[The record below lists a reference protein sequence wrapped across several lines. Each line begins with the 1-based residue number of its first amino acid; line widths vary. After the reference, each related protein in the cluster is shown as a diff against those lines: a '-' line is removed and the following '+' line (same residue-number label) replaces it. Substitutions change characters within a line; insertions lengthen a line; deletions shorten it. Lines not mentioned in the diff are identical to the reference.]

1 MFERPQSGERAIL
14 VHPAF
19 GKSPDPASIEEF
31 GMLARSAGALE
42 LEQVVYSRPKPEPR
56 FLLGKGKIDE
66 LVAYVAA
73 HQVELILFNHTLTPS
88 QERNIE
94 RECKCR
100 VLDRTGLILDIFAQR
115 ARSYEGKL
123 QVELA
128 QLKYISTRLVRGWTH
143 LERQKGGIGLRGPGE
158 TQLETDRR
166 LLAQRVK
173 HLEKRLQKVRKQ
185 RDQGRQA
192 RKKNAIPTVALVG
205 YTNAG
210 KSTLF
215 NNLTTANVYQA
226 DQLFATLDPT
236 LRKLALNKYQHI
248 VLADT
253 VGFIQD
259 LPHDLVEAFYATL
272 QETSEADLLL
282 HIVDASSEQRNEHI
296 EHVNDVLKQI
306 GAQNCKQLL
315 VYNKI
320 DQTHQ
325 MPHIDMGDDNNIKRV
340 WISAL
345 EDQGIHL
352 LHSALQQ
359 LFELQRIRMKLRLPL
374 SETDLRAELYEQDAV
389 LNETF
394 DPSGVWEIEALLK
407 TETHERFLSYQ
418 STAIDLDDEQHKADF
433 FVQSE

>member
-1 MFERPQSGERAIL
+1 MFERPQTGERALL
-14 VHPAF
+14 VHPEF
-19 GKSPDPASIEEF
+19 GKSPDPASVEEF
-31 GMLARSAGALE
+31 RMLAHSAGAIEIQQIL
-42 LEQVVYSRPKPEPR
+42 YSRPKPEPR
-56 FLLGKGKIDE
+56 FLLGRGKIEE
-66 LVAYVAA
+66 LATQIAA
-73 HQVELILFNHTLTPS
+73 QHIELILVNFDLSPS

-128 QLKYISTRLVRGWTH
+128 QLKFISTRLVRGWTH

-173 HLEKRLQKVRKQ
+173 HLEKRLLKVRKQ
-185 RDQGRQA
+185 RNQGRQA
-192 RKKNAIPTVALVG
+192 RKKNSIPTVALVG

-210 KSTLF
+210 KSTVF
-215 NNLTTANVYQA
+215 NKLTASNVYQA

-236 LRKLALNKYQHI
+236 LRKFALSKNQHL

-253 VGFIQD
+253 VGFIQN
-259 LPHDLVEAFYATL
+259 LPHDLVEAFHATL
-272 QETSEADLLL
+272 QETCEADLLL
-282 HIVDASSEQRNEHI
+282 HVVDASSEQRNEHI
-296 EHVNDVLKQI
+296 DHVNEVLDQI
-306 GAQNCKQLL
+306 GAKECQQLL
-315 VYNKI
+315 IYNKI

-325 MPHIDMGDDNNIKRV
+325 MPHIDMGADNNIKRV

-345 EDQGIHL
+345 EEQGMHL

-359 LFELQRIRMKLRLPL
+359 HFEHQRLHVTLRLPL
-374 SETDLRAELYEQDAV
+374 SEAELRTELYEQDAV
-389 LNETF
+389 IKETF
-394 DPSGVWEIEALLK
+394 DPEGVWEIEAFLQM
-407 TETHERFLSYQ
+407 EAHERFLPYQ
-418 STAIDLDDEQHKADF
+418 SEPNEFDDSQQLADF
-433 FVQSE
+433 FAQSE